1 MADDDAGDAHE
12 GTAGELGW
20 LDDVAMPAL
29 LRAARS
35 AYGDAVRA
43 ELVDA
48 GFSDVPRNGAY
59 VLGGVVNHAGTA
71 DVLAAE
77 ATRSRTAEP
86 LLTALVDGGYLAR
99 AEGGT
104 GLAPTERGRQA
115 AAAVRE
121 CIAAVDEELRR
132 RLTPEQEHDLRRGLL
147 VLHDIAEQPRAG

>member
-1 MADDDAGDAHE
+1 MRDLDSPRRAHP
-12 GTAGELGW
+12 
-20 LDDVAMPAL
+20 LDTRVRRD
-29 LRAARS
+29 RASRH
-35 AYGDAVRA
+35 GHVVEPA

-121 CIAAVDEELRR
+121 GIAAVDEELRR

-147 VLHDIAEQPRAG
+147 VLHHIAEQRRAG